1 LGSKLST
8 VASFA
13 GIHTGKDLDIEKM
26 TTNVRVAPD
35 GLQAQNFD
43 AVVPSLGTLVGNGHI
58 DAKNNLD
65 FKMAA
70 TLKGSGATGA
80 ANTGTTNP
88 QSNATPNQ
96 QGGAAGAIGGLL
108 GRVTGG
114 AGGSA
119 SALGGVLSG
128 CKATGGPAIPFQVK
142 GTTKDPKFVPD
153 VGGLAAGVLKSQL
166 GCLGG
171 SNLQPKASQQQ
182 PQQQNPNNPVDAIGS
197 LFKKKK
203 P

>member
-1 LGSKLST
+1 MLFRS
-8 VASFA
+8 
-13 GIHTGKDLDIEKM
+13 

-43 AVVPSLGTLVGNGHI
+43 AEVPSIGKLVGNGDI

-70 TLKGSGATGA
+70 TLKGSNATNATGA
-80 ANTGTTNP
+80 ANSSATTP
-88 QSNATPNQ
+88 QSGATQTP
-96 QGGAAGAIGGLL
+96 QGGVAGAIGGLL
-108 GRVTGG
+108 GRVAGG

-119 SALGGVLSG
+119 TSALGGVLNG
-128 CKATGGPAIPFQVK
+128 CKGAGGPAIPFQVK
-142 GTTKDPKFVPD
+142 GTMKDPKFVPD
-153 VGGLAAGVLKSQL
+153 VGGIAAGMLKSQL
-166 GCLGG
+166 GCLGS
-171 SNLQPKASQQQ
+171 SNVQPKGTQQ
-182 PQQQNPNNPVDAIGS
+182 PQQQQAPNNPVDALSG